1 MARNAG
7 SAVALLFDLLG
18 IEFAKEGDKA
28 TEFSKHFKTLGVEEF
43 EQGAVYIGHTE
54 ERKQELGSVL
64 QDLLVEK
71 RVSSKQAESLRGRMQ
86 WFESFAFG
94 RVANKAV
101 QTLGQLAL
109 KRRKANGLSTE
120 ELRDLKFLRDRVLQA
135 PPLKIS
141 RSCLTSW
148 IVFTDGACEGSDR
161 KVGSVGGVPVSPS
174 GTCVEFFGCLV
185 F

>member
-1 MARNAG
+1 M
-7 SAVALLFDLLG
+7 FDLLG
-18 IEFAKEGDKA
+18 IEFAKEGYKA
-28 TEFSKHFKTLGVEEF
+28 TEFSKHFKTFGVQINLEEF

-54 ERKQELGSVL
+54 ERKQELGPVL
-64 QDLLVEK
+64 QDLLAGK
-71 RVSSKQAESLRGRMQ
+71 KVSSKQAESLRGRMH